1 MLRLEALNKKFGS
14 TTAVSELSLE
24 LEEGEFLSLLGPSGC
39 GKTTT
44 LRMIAGF
51 ERPDSGRIL
60 LDGSD
65 ITRLPPQKRRTG
77 MVFQSYALFPHLNVF
92 ENVAF
97 GLRAQGTASAD
108 LSRRVSRALER
119 VDLSGYESRSVQAL
133 SGGQQQRVAL
143 ARAMAPE
150 PPLLLLDEP
159 LSNLD
164 AALRERTRVELR
176 SLLKEFGITAVFVTH
191 DQEEAFGLSD
201 RIAVLNHGVLQQL
214 GSAEQLYDEPAN
226 AFVASFVGRAN
237 FIRGRVVERSGGRAS
252 CEVENGPRWDVRIPD
267 EVGGDAVRVMIRPEG
282 VQLTDDRSEGQSMA
296 LRGRVL
302 ESRFS
307 GAATFLRIGLTSG
320 TEVLLST
327 PRASTREG
335 DEVCVRP
342 AGDAM
347 IHAFPLEQS

>member
-1 MLRLEALNKKFGS
+1 MLRLDALSKNFGS
-14 TTAVSELSLE
+14 TVAVSELSLE

-97 GLRAQGTASAD
+97 GLRAQGTPTAD
-108 LSRRVSRALER
+108 LSRRVSRALAR
-119 VDLSGYESRSVQAL
+119 VDLSGYENRSVQAL

-201 RIAVLNHGVLQQL
+201 RIAVLNHGLLQQL
-214 GSAEQLYDEPAN
+214 GTAEQLYDQPAN

-237 FIRGRVVERSGGRAS
+237 FIPGRITERGAGHAICEMEGGA
-252 CEVENGPRWDVRIPD
+252 RWKATIPD
-267 EVGGDAVRVMIRPEG
+267 HLDGDSVRVMIRPEG
-282 VQLTDDRSEGQSMA
+282 LQLAEGGAEAEGMA
-296 LRGRVL
+296 LRGLIL

-307 GAATFLRIGLTSG
+307 GAATFLRVVLPSG
-320 TEVLLST
+320 SELLLST
-327 PRASTREG
+327 PRASVREG
-335 DEVCVRP
+335 DEVWVRP
-342 AGDAM
+342 AVAAR
-347 IHAFPLEQS
+347 IHAFPLEQP